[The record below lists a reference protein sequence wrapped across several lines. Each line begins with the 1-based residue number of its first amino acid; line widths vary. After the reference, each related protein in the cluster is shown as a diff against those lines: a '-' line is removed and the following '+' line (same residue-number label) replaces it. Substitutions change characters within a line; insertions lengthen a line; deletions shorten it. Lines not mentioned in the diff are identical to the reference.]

1 MIRVL
6 KRLKEDV
13 RDKPVDKRRR
23 TKLRL
28 RRAEILALK
37 READRRVVNE
47 NRSSSTVP
55 WMIAIAKHDC
65 QKLACAVLEKHAE
78 NAKRAPGQPKASGT
92 AET

>member
-13 RDKPVDKRRR
+13 RDKPVEKRRR

-47 NRSSSTVP
+47 NRSS
-55 WMIAIAKHDC
+55 
-65 QKLACAVLEKHAE
+65 
-78 NAKRAPGQPKASGT
+78 
-92 AET
+92 